1 MDACRCTQMF
11 TDTAVT
17 ITTTTSLTTDVST
30 TATTTTTSA
39 ALQLFSISQVYLVG
53 LTQNS
58 FA

>member
-17 ITTTTSLTTDVST
+17 ITTTTSLTTNMST

-39 ALQLFSISQVYLVG
+39 ALQLFSISQVYLVE
-53 LTQNS
+53 NS